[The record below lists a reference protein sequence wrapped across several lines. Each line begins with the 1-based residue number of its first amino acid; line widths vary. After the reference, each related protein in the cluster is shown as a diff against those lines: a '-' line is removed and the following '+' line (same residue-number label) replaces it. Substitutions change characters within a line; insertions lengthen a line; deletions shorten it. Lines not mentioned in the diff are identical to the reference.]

1 MKWAVVVIKSAR
13 KLPLVYFYPF
23 FFCCCESSLVMLAR
37 KVIRIITH
45 FKSLF
50 FFPFHIQE
58 DSFSSLILK
67 TNQITTKFLNVPYL
81 ESLTIKA
88 RKPRRGRVVGQKTI

>member
-1 MKWAVVVIKSAR
+1 
-13 KLPLVYFYPF
+13 
-23 FFCCCESSLVMLAR
+23 MLGG